1 MESQTADTLKK
12 GMKNMKKTIAII
24 ALAVVL
30 LVGTATVALA
40 ADGWKTPA
48 ETVAG
53 ITGKTVDQV
62 QDARQDGVTYGAQ
75 AAAAGKLDQF
85 KDERLA
91 QYKLRLDEAVK
102 AGRLTQAEADKL
114 YDAMK
119 TRMAAC
125 TGNGT
130 GVGNGA
136 GCGMGGGMGR
146 GQGGGLG
153 RGMGNG
159 AGCGMRSN

>member
-1 MESQTADTLKK
+1 
-12 GMKNMKKTIAII
+12 MKKTIVIV
-24 ALAVVL
+24 ALAAVL
-30 LVGTATVALA
+30 LVGSATVALA

-48 ETVAG
+48 EIVAG

-62 QDARQDGVTYGAQ
+62 EDARQDGVTYGAQ

-85 KDERLA
+85 QDERLA
-91 QYKLRLDEAVK
+91 QYKLRLDELVK

-119 TRMAAC
+119 TRMSAC
-125 TGNGT
+125 D
-130 GVGNGA
+130 GNGA
-136 GCGMGGGMGR
+136 GAGNGLGCGLGKGNGM
-146 GQGGGLG
+146 GQGGGFG

-159 AGCGMRSN
+159 AGCGLAGQDDSNKN